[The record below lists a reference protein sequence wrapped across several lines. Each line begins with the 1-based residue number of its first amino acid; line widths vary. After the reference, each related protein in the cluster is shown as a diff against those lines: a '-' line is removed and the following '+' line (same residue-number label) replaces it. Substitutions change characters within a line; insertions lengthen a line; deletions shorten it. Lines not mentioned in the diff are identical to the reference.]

1 MACSQWKTGNIASS
15 KFSWR
20 LLENLMA
27 RPTATTDNRQVAG
40 YAKTES
46 ISDVSCT
53 GSSFTTTNH
62 YLWICLLCV
71 ISSAWSFELNVLQS
85 VPGCTAYSSRP
96 LLHCI
101 ALYCHALHGVH
112 ATPIWTRTTYFI
124 KKAAVFHNALSPS
137 HSGLLRSK
145 SIHNLP
151 YLGLHF
157 IVKIVTILPAIIPP
171 ISQSI
176 YMFTKCYYKVKHFC
190 WTNLSLHILIIHLLH
205 ASVMFVVL

>member
-1 MACSQWKTGNIASS
+1 
-15 KFSWR
+15 
-20 LLENLMA
+20 MA

-53 GSSFTTTNH
+53 GSSFTTT
-62 YLWICLLCV
+62 ITITFESACCV
-71 ISSAWSFELNVLQS
+71 SSPAPEVSNWMCCNLYPAALR
-85 VPGCTAYSSRP
+85 TAVGPYCIV
-96 LLHCI
+96 LHCI
-101 ALYCHALHGVH
+101 AMHCTACMPHRFGREPRILSKRPPCFITHCHP
-112 ATPIWTRTTYFI
+112 ATQACCEVNRYIICLIWVYTSSWILT
-124 KKAAVFHNALSPS
+124 
-137 HSGLLRSK
+137 
-145 SIHNLP
+145 
-151 YLGLHF
+151 
-157 IVKIVTILPAIIPP
+157 IVTILPAIIPP